1 MLMRLTAM
9 AAALCVSIVCVAES
23 PTAAAAIRLPT
34 NIPAQPL
41 IGALETLERERNIQ
55 LIFVSEDVR
64 NVRTPG
70 ASGEMTSEEAMKQIL
85 SGTGLS
91 FRFLDEKTV
100 TIFPLPGEKISA
112 QPGKEASETSSL
124 QRRLRLS
131 RASESH
137 PSQEQ
142 GQSGARE
149 LAPAKQSGLDE
160 LQVNARGIPEVLVTG
175 KGSLNMDIRRSRD
188 DAQPY
193 VIFEREKI
201 ARSGAVNLESFL
213 RDRLAM
219 NTNSLPNSARVS
231 SLGAGSSFNLRGL
244 GANQTLILV
253 DGHRLVSGMSTG
265 TLPQQGDINSIPVS
279 AVERIEVLPATASG
293 IYGGGATGG
302 VINIILRRDY
312 SGVEAKATYGNTF
325 ESDVARRRIEIGAG
339 LQFEEGRTNLLFSG
353 SYADENSLR
362 LGERSNLMSRYY
374 SIVQA
379 NDPALLLPP
388 NNPPLGTRP
397 NIRSADGSDLVL
409 DSGQSLNSPITHVPA
424 GYSGNVSDLLAS
436 AGQYDLGLA
445 DSAQARSGGRQQI
458 AQAPRVGSLRTTLRR
473 KFSEKVDAFLE
484 ASVARTNTFGPMTVV
499 TGSEFSPYTVA
510 ASAPSNPFTTDILVT
525 MPTKAGSAP
534 LATETLERR
543 LLGGVI
549 VELPGEWRAEM
560 DYTWSKQR
568 YRLGGGSGGTSGGEI
583 NGVLNGT
590 IDVLRDTT
598 VEPVDFSAYDNGPPL
613 SMEQDI
619 AFGNATL
626 RLAGPTVN
634 LPAGAVRIAS
644 LLEYRRE
651 TTDDAKNEFYGL
663 TALYPARRS
672 SVRSLY
678 LEAQIPLVSSRNRRR
693 GVESLEVQLA
703 GRADEYRTV
712 GKTGFVIEGFGT
724 PIVTARNDTRSVN
737 PMVAIRYQPL
747 QDLTLRVSYGTGFV
761 PPDASQLAPAITSVV
776 VTVNDPKRGN
786 TLTTLPIGSQM
797 QGGNPDLEPEKSK
810 SLSMGLVLTPRILP
824 DLRLSLDYTRIRKAG
839 NIATYP
845 TGRQGIVN
853 DEDLLPGRIV
863 RGPKLPDDPADWAG
877 PIVLLNST
885 LFNVARAE
893 VEAFDLQLDYSFST
907 DFGTFSLTTV
917 ASAQPHYETQSLS
930 GQPTIENV
938 GYGFEKPQKL
948 TANAE
953 LRWQHAAWTAGWVAR
968 YYHSYMTENP
978 AVVGPATDAAIRLQ
992 GNGGVVPSQ
1001 TYHDM
1006 YVAWR
1011 PGETF
1016 QPGLLSGT
1024 EVQLGLRNVFDE
1036 MPPFDASIF
1045 AIYGYHHSPLG
1056 NALGRSYQIALA
1068 KRF

>member
-1 MLMRLTAM
+1 MRITAV
-9 AAALCVSIVCVAES
+9 AAALCVSIVCIAERPAVAG
-23 PTAAAAIRLPT
+23 AVRLPT
-34 NIPAQPL
+34 NIPTQPL
-41 IGALETLERERNIQ
+41 IGALEAFERQRNIQ

-64 NVRTPG
+64 NVRTLG
-70 ASGEMTSEEAMKQIL
+70 ASGEMTSDEAMKQIL

-91 FRFLDEKTV
+91 YRFLDEKTV
-100 TIFPLPGEKISA
+100 TVFPLPSGKSSR
-112 QPGKEASETSSL
+112 QPAKEASETASVL
-124 QRRLRLS
+124 QRLRLS
-131 RASESH
+131 QANESSPSKEEGQGGGREPAS
-137 PSQEQ
+137 
-142 GQSGARE
+142 
-149 LAPAKQSGLDE
+149 AKQSELDE
-160 LQVNARGIPEVLVTG
+160 LQASAKGIPEVLVTG

-193 VIFEREKI
+193 VIYEREKI
-201 ARSGAVNLESFL
+201 ERSGAVNLESFL

-219 NTNSLPNSARVS
+219 NANGLPNGARVS

-265 TLPQQGDINSIPVS
+265 TLPQQGDINSIPVA

-312 SGVEAKATYGNTF
+312 NGVEAKATYGNTF
-325 ESDVARRRIEIGAG
+325 ESDVASRRIEVGAG
-339 LQFEEGRTNLLFSG
+339 LRFEEGRTNLLFLG

-362 LGERSNLMSRYY
+362 LSERSNLMSRYY

-388 NNPPLGTRP
+388 NSPPLGTRP

-409 DSGQSLNSPITHVPA
+409 DNGLVSLNSPVTHIPT
-424 GYSGNVSDLLAS
+424 GYLGNTSDLLAN

-445 DSAQARSGGRQQI
+445 DSAQIRSGAGLQI
-458 AQAPRVGSLRTTLRR
+458 SQAPRVGSFRTTLRR
-473 KFSEKVDAFLE
+473 EFSEKVDAFLE
-484 ASVARTNTFGPMTVV
+484 ASAARTNTFGPIAVI
-499 TGSEFSPYTVA
+499 TGSELSPYSVA
-510 ASAPSNPFTTDILVT
+510 ASAPTNPFTTDILVT
-525 MPTKAGSAP
+525 VPTTAGSAA
-534 LATETLERR
+534 LATETFERR

-549 VELPGEWRAEM
+549 VELPAEWQAEM
-560 DYTWSKQR
+560 DYTWSMQR
-568 YRLGGGSGGTSGGEI
+568 YRLEGGSGGTSGGEFTE
-583 NGVLNGT
+583 VLNGG

-598 VEPVDFSAYDNGPPL
+598 IDPVDFSAYDISPPL
-613 SMEQDI
+613 SMEQDV
-619 AFGNATL
+619 AFRYATL
-626 RLAGPTVN
+626 RLAGPTLN
-634 LPAGAVRIAS
+634 LPAGPIRIAS
-644 LLEYRRE
+644 LLEYRKE
-651 TTDDAKNEFYGL
+651 ITDDARNEFFGL

-672 SVRSLY
+672 SVSSFY
-678 LEAQIPLVSSRNRRR
+678 VEAQIPLVSPRNRRR
-693 GVESLEVQLA
+693 GFESLEVQLA

-712 GKTGFVIEGFGT
+712 GQTGFVIEGFDT
-724 PIVTARNDTRSVN
+724 PIVTARNETRSVN
-737 PMVAIRYQPL
+737 PMVAIRYRPL

-761 PPDASQLAPAITSVV
+761 PPDASQLAPAVTPTVIT
-776 VTVNDPKRGN
+776 VTDPKRGN
-786 TLTTLPIGSQM
+786 TVATLPIGSQL
-797 QGGNPDLEPEKSK
+797 QGGNPDLEPEESK

-824 DLRLSLDYTRIRKAG
+824 DLRLSLDYTRIRKTD

-863 RGPKLPDDPADWAG
+863 RGPNQPGDPAGWAG

-885 LFNVARAE
+885 LFNVAEAE

-907 DFGTFSLTTV
+907 GFGTFSLTTV
-917 ASAQPHYETQSLS
+917 ASAQPHYETRSLP
-930 GQPTIENV
+930 GQPTLENV
-938 GYGFEKPQKL
+938 GYGFDRPQKF
-948 TANAE
+948 TGNAE

-968 YYHSYMTENP
+968 YYHSYVTENP
-978 AVVGPATDAAIRLQ
+978 AIAGPATEAAIRLQ

-1011 PGETF
+1011 PGEVF
-1016 QPGLLSGT
+1016 QQGLLSGT

-1056 NALGRSYQIALA
+1056 NALGRSYQISLA